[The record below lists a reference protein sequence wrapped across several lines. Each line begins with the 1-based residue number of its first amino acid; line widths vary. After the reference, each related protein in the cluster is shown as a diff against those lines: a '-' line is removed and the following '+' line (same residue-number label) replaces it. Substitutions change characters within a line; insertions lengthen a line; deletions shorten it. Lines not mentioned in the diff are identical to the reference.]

1 MRRYAKISPQL
12 WIGDTG
18 RQLRNAGPEAL
29 LVALYLLSNP
39 HANMLGLYY
48 LPTSLIAHE
57 TGLAAEGASKG
68 LQGAIEAGFCSYD
81 ESSEMVFVHEMARY
95 QIADQLATTDK
106 QCTGI
111 QRQYDALPNNPFL
124 AMFYKKYANAFH
136 LATRRENRRVSEGAS
151 MTHRSQEQEQE
162 QDQDLNTFPQTK
174 FAESN
179 GVLSHERKNSKPT
192 EAQTE
197 RLYSLYPRKRDK
209 LDAKKAIWK
218 AAGTVM
224 AGDSDHPAMELDD
237 ALNYLAERVALYAR
251 CVQGRDQNFIP
262 YPASWFNAG
271 SFWDDEQDWVEQQ
284 RDVNKND
291 QASRKVAQYQNWL
304 PPQNVPN
311 DYISEGTKRKQA
323 IEANKQVVHG

>member
-18 RQLRNAGPEAL
+18 RQLREAGSEGL

-57 TGLAAEGASKG
+57 TGLAPEGASKG
-68 LQGAIEAGFCSYD
+68 LRGAIEAGFCSYD

-111 QRQYDALPNNPFL
+111 QRDYDGLPNNPFL
-124 AMFYKKYANAFH
+124 AMFYEKYATAFH
-136 LATRRENRRVSEGAS
+136 LTSRRENRGPSEGAS
-151 MTHRSQEQEQE
+151 MPHRSQEQEQE
-162 QDQDLNTFPQTK
+162 QEQDLKTFPQTS
-174 FAESN
+174 FADAHE
-179 GVLSHERKNSKPT
+179 VLSHERNDSKPT
-192 EAQTE
+192 DAQTE

-209 LDAKKAIWK
+209 LDAKKAIRK
-218 AAGTVM
+218 AVGVVM
-224 AGDSDHPAMELDD
+224 AGDADHPAMQRDD
-237 ALNYLAERVALYAR
+237 ALNYLAQRLSLYAKHVR
-251 CVQGRDQNFIP
+251 GLDPSFIP

-271 SFWDDEQDWVEQQ
+271 SFWDDEKDWCD
-284 RDVNKND
+284 R
-291 QASRKVAQYQNWL
+291 SRGYIPDRLCATVDILTDNPATRALAQM
-304 PPQNVPN
+304 
-311 DYISEGTKRKQA
+311 EGD
-323 IEANKQVVHG
+323 